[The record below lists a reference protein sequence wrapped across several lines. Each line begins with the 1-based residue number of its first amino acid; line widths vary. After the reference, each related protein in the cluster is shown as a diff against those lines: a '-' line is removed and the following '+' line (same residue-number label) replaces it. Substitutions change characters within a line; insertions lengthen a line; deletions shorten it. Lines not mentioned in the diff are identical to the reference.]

1 MMHKKSIDI
10 LAITESWLD
19 NSWTDNELERNTISF
34 VEIGKQL
41 KVVELLFT
49 LTTHFLL
56 KEGVT

>member
-1 MMHKKSIDI
+1 MNLS
-10 LAITESWLD
+10 S
-19 NSWTDNELERNTISF
+19 RNTISF